1 VSLISLNI
9 LAQNIRVKGVVLDEN
24 KEPLIGAS
32 VKIVGTH
39 KGTITDLD
47 GKFKLKVPQGSRL
60 LISFVGYKSQKVKVH
75 NGKRLRILMQADSEM
90 LSDVVVIG
98 YGSMKRS
105 DLTGSISQVDSKAIE
120 GYKSSS
126 VVDALGGQLA
136 GVQVTSA
143 DGAPGSGFN
152 IQIRGVGTVTGD
164 ASPLYVVDG
173 FEVDNIDY
181 LSNNDIASL
190 QVLKDASASAIYGAR
205 AANGVVL
212 ITTKSGHEG
221 KPIVSYS
228 GSASYRKISKTL
240 EMLTPKEFVALQMEL
255 NPSKY
260 ESTYYKE
267 GNDED
272 GVPYKYQSLADYNN
286 LPGIDWQSQTFNP
299 TWSFDHNVSLS
310 GGSKSTK
317 YATSFSHYEE
327 DGIFT
332 NSSFKK
338 NTGKF
343 KINQKITKKITFDG
357 TLYYGN
363 STKLGSGT
371 SEGTGRFN
379 ALAQVLSARPT
390 GGLRLSDEELL
401 NSAIDPLVL
410 ESSESLAQVNPIIQA
425 ESVHN
430 KYFKETWRMSGSLNI
445 KLLKNLT
452 FKTSGSYSVNTYRRD
467 KFYKNGSKEAYRNG
481 QKPYG
486 ESTMGRK
493 VGKVFNN
500 ILTYKGKKKKHSYDI
515 MIAQEYKTDQSE
527 YLQGQAKD
535 FPFDNL
541 GNDNLGIGATPS
553 KVGSEFYERT
563 MLSFFTRMSYN
574 YDNRYL
580 LNATLRADGSTVF
593 SSNNKWGIFPSFSAA
608 WRINEEAFMK
618 RYKAI
623 SNLKLRLGWG
633 TVGNDRIR
641 NYLSLG
647 LYSQSRYG
655 QGHNSLTVLTPSQLR
670 NMNLK
675 WEGSTTFNVGFDLG
689 LFNNRLSLT
698 ADFFVKNTKDLLLAQ
713 SLAHVTG
720 FDSQYQNIGK
730 IRNQGL
736 ELSLNTVNFQS
747 KNFSWRTNFNI
758 TFIKNE
764 LVGLQSGVN
773 AMYARSGFNYQF
785 TDNDYVAKVG
795 ESLGLIYGYEFDGVY
810 QAEDFYLTPSGQRML
825 KPGITKNLRYNDEL
839 APGVVKYKDQNND
852 GEITTADRTVIGCG
866 LPDWFGGITNNI
878 RYKDFDLS
886 FMFQFNYG
894 NDILNATRLYST
906 QSQSERINLL
916 SEVSDRWTPTNTSSR
931 VPSARGY
938 VKNELYSR
946 YVEDGSFLRLKNITL
961 GYSLPEKWARKLSL
975 SKLRA
980 YVSAQNLYCWTKYT
994 GYDPE
999 VNMRGNNPMTP
1010 GVDWGAYPKSRVFT
1024 FGIDVQF

>member
-1 VSLISLNI
+1 MSLISLNI
-9 LAQNIRVKGVVLDEN
+9 SAQNIRVRGVVLDEN

-39 KGTITDLD
+39 KGTITDFD
-47 GKFKLKVPQGSRL
+47 GNFKLKVAKGSNL
-60 LISFVGYKSQKVKVH
+60 LISFVGYKPQKIKARK
-75 NGKRLRILMQADSEM
+75 GKKLRILMQPDSE
-90 LSDVVVIG
+90 LLNDVVVIG

-120 GYKSSS
+120 SYKSSS

-240 EMLTPKEFVALQMEL
+240 EMLTPQEFVALQMEL

-332 NSSFKK
+332 NSNFKK

-452 FKTSGSYSVNTYRRD
+452 FKTSGSYSVNTYRKD
-467 KFYKNGSKEAYRNG
+467 VFYKNGSKEAYRNG
-481 QKPYG
+481 QNPYG

-500 ILTYKGKKKKHSYDI
+500 ILTYKGKKKKHSYNI

-553 KVGSEFYERT
+553 KVGSEFYERS

-608 WRINEEAFMK
+608 WRINEETFMK

-675 WEGSTTFNVGFDLG
+675 WEGSTTFNIGLDLG
-689 LFNNRLSLT
+689 LFNNRISLT

-720 FDSQYQNIGK
+720 FESQYQNIGK

-747 KNFSWRTNFNI
+747 KDFSWRTNFNI

-810 QAEDFYLTPSGQRML
+810 QAEDFYMTPSGQRVL
-825 KPGITKNLRYNDEL
+825 KPGITKNLRYNGEL

-852 GEITTADRTVIGCG
+852 GEITTADRTVIGSG

-878 RYKDFDLS
+878 RYKAFDLS
-886 FMFQFNYG
+886 FMLQFNYG

-946 YVEDGSFLRLKNITL
+946 YVEDGSFLRLKNVTL

-975 SKLRA
+975 SKIRA
-980 YVSAQNLYCWTKYT
+980 YVSAQNLYCWTNYT